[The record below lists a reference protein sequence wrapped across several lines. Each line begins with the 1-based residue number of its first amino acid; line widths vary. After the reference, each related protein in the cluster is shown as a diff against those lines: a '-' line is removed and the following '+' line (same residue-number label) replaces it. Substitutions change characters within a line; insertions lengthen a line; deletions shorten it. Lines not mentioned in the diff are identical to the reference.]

1 MTVLSKYFTCLP
13 LKYFPSIQIE
23 VIDFGQSLDGDFFFF
38 FYITFLSV
46 LVNLIVNI
54 NISYFCNGTPILQIV
69 LGKQTYRSSNMALNS
84 NLAPSSSSSS
94 SLIIYQGLLNT
105 LL

>member
-38 FYITFLSV
+38 FF
-46 LVNLIVNI
+46 
-54 NISYFCNGTPILQIV
+54 
-69 LGKQTYRSSNMALNS
+69 
-84 NLAPSSSSSS
+84 
-94 SLIIYQGLLNT
+94 T
-105 LL
+105 LLSFQFWST